1 MAAYPFTNFYLKNKY
16 EWYLK
21 MIWAISQAILKIL
34 NNNSNEVIKYLK
46 SIAMNGN
53 FPSVY

>member
-16 EWYLK
+16 EWCLK
-21 MIWAISQAILKIL
+21 MIWAISQALLKIL

-46 SIAMNGN
+46 SIDMNRN

>member
-1 MAAYPFTNFYLKNKY
+1 MAAYPFTNFYLKNIY

>member
-21 MIWAISQAILKIL
+21 MIWAISQTILKIL